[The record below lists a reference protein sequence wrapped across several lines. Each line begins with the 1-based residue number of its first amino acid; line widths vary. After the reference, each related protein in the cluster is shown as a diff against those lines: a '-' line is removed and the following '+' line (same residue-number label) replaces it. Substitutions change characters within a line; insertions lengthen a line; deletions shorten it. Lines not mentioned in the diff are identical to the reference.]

1 MYSVGAGKFVGFN
14 TSDVKTYLK
23 DAPTTAD
30 RVTLTASGSN
40 FVLADATGR
49 KVNIST
55 WQAYLG
61 VKVFDCDA
69 DGGNLLVV
77 TAVNTSADF
86 SAALALIDEL
96 EAPDP
101 EPEPIEDYYVCF
113 DKAATHNTWGG
124 TKTDRD
130 VAKVSLNSPTFGLQ
144 EINTTNAHNV
154 YNDMTSAE
162 GFKVAPGETVVPA
175 IGYTG
180 SWMHGYV
187 YVDLDQSKQ
196 FEVESIDAAELV
208 TYNYYNGVNKAG
220 ASASVNVAFGT
231 PFPAFTAP
239 SEPGTYRIRFKVDWE
254 SYEPAGAAGAN
265 GDGTG
270 HQGIVTNGGTI
281 VDALMIVAE
290 PPTVKHTVTFTY
302 KQNGAVIGTTSQEV
316 FEGDPVP
323 AISVP
328 GYVEATPEGTMP
340 ETVTEDLNIVVNTTV
355 KADCPFKMYASTEA
369 EDVVWTALTL
379 KRTPAL
385 YLYATEDGTQI
396 SNTAVE
402 TLPTDET
409 LKKYAWCL
417 VGDWLN
423 GFTINNLATGK
434 RIASPSTALTDG
446 SSYHAILTD
455 AALEDGTDKFKLVT
469 NSAGNYFIKR
479 ADTDN
484 YFLSNFGG
492 VGNTLL
498 SFWNSGSALTD
509 GGAGDGG
516 SIFEVVA
523 ITLPEPAPQPTL
535 YPTSVTPANEATVE
549 SLETVVVTFPQAVT
563 YDDTKVITIN
573 SRTGYS
579 ETASVTVSTED
590 PTQVTI
596 AAPAAITERG
606 MYAASIPEGAF
617 TAIADGSYNPAA
629 TFLYY
634 VQPAANSY
642 VYVTA
647 NPADGSTVTTG
658 LEKVTLTYAEADGPG
673 FADSTPINVH
683 HVEGDSVITTATLAL
698 SSENYTDVVLTLSEK
713 ITTNGTY
720 TITVPEGYI
729 YNALYDG
736 EAEDK
741 GVSMGATYNPEFT
754 LSFNVDFKLTLV
766 PTVAPTTTT
775 ETLETITLTFDKEV
789 TYDNSKTITLGNRM
803 MGESKDITVAVSA
816 EDAHVVTITLAEP
829 VTEPGFLSL
838 YIPEATF
845 TATEDDTFNPELTSS
860 ITVLAPTNSFAFE
873 STTPAD
879 NANLLE
885 LSTVK
890 VTYADVPTLATEGAS
905 VNVINTETSTA
916 VTTATVAYDAEDWN
930 SVVFTLADAIT
941 TPGTYTLTIPDEFIW
956 NSQYNESAEDK
967 GVSQGATYTPATTLT
982 FNVIEAYPVNF
993 DKNMNRTRTDRRL
1006 NSVTLTEEGQEGQTV
1021 TPANTWKIYNDQ
1033 HETAVLT
1040 CTVGSTLTA
1049 TFNYSGTWMHGYVY
1063 IDTENDYA
1071 FSFNEGSTDQSGTDL
1086 KTFAFYS
1093 GSFTN
1098 DASGR
1103 NSNGDYI
1110 SGDARANINP
1120 PSFTA
1125 PTTPGTYRIR
1135 FKVDW
1140 NSVDPGGQKA
1150 ADGTVTGSNG
1160 IAANGGYILD
1170 ATLVVNPLAPIAP
1183 TSVTPADQA
1192 IVESFTAATITF
1204 EGDVNYNS
1212 EKEITIG
1219 QRGGMYYETAT
1230 VTVEGNTVTVT
1241 APAEITEP
1249 GYYTITVPEGAFSTE
1264 GRINEAFSTSFV
1276 ILAPANTFEYTSVSP
1291 EDESTQQSLHVIT
1304 LSYAPEW
1311 IGWVDATPIDVL
1323 DAESNAVGTATL
1335 SMSETDNT
1343 DALLTLSAAL
1353 TANGTYTITVPEGYI
1368 YNNNYDGEAEDK
1380 GVSMGATY
1388 NPAFTLTFTVS
1399 QNTGIG
1405 SVSIDRNAGKTI
1417 FSIDGRKVSGKLQ
1430 RGAYIIDGQKKF
1442 VK

>member
-1 MYSVGAGKFVGFN
+1 MKKVLHIFFLCLMSLVALVANAQITSVSELNNTTTYTLKTTERGYFLYNEATSTEALTSSYNLDGGQNATPTGEASQQFAFLRGTNTPEGKYYLYSVGAGKFVGFN

-77 TAVNTSADF
+77 TAVNTEADF
-86 SAALALIDEL
+86 SAALALIEEL
-96 EAPDP
+96 EAPDPEPEP

-265 GDGTG
+265 GNGTG
-270 HQGIVTNGGTI
+270 SQGIVANGGSVI
-281 VDALMIVAE
+281 DALMIVAE
-290 PPTVKHTVTFTY
+290 PPSVKYNVTFTY
-302 KQNGAVIGTTSQEV
+302 KQNGTVIGTTSQDV
-316 FEGDPVP
+316 YEGEPVP
-323 AISVP
+323 AFSVP
-328 GYVEATPEGTMP
+328 SYVETSVEGTLP
-340 ETVTEDLNIVVNTTV
+340 ETVTENLNIVVNTTV
-355 KADCPFKMYASTEA
+355 KADCPFKMYASTDA

-379 KRTPAL
+379 KRSPVL

-409 LKKYAWCL
+409 LKKYAWCF

-446 SSYHAILTD
+446 TDYHAILTD
-455 AALEDGTDKFKLVT
+455 ATLEDGTDKFTLVT
-469 NSAGNYFIKR
+469 NAAGNYFIKR
-479 ADTDN
+479 ADTDT
-484 YFLSNFGG
+484 YFLSNNGG
-492 VGNTLL
+492 VNNTLL
-498 SFWNSGSALTD
+498 SFWNSGNALTD
-509 GGAGDGG
+509 GGTGDGG

-523 ITLPEPAPQPTL
+523 ITLPEP
-535 YPTSVTPANEATVE
+535 
-549 SLETVVVTFPQAVT
+549 
-563 YDDTKVITIN
+563 
-573 SRTGYS
+573 
-579 ETASVTVSTED
+579 
-590 PTQVTI
+590 
-596 AAPAAITERG
+596 
-606 MYAASIPEGAF
+606 
-617 TAIADGSYNPAA
+617 
-629 TFLYY
+629 
-634 VQPAANSY
+634 
-642 VYVTA
+642 
-647 NPADGSTVTTG
+647 
-658 LEKVTLTYAEADGPG
+658 
-673 FADSTPINVH
+673 
-683 HVEGDSVITTATLAL
+683 
-698 SSENYTDVVLTLSEK
+698 VL
-713 ITTNGTY
+713 N
-720 TITVPEGYI
+720 
-729 YNALYDG
+729 
-736 EAEDK
+736 
-741 GVSMGATYNPEFT
+741 
-754 LSFNVDFKLTLV
+754 TLV
-766 PTVAPTTTT
+766 PTVEPTTATG
-775 ETLETITLTFDKEV
+775 TLETITLNFEKEV
-789 TYDNSKTITLGNRM
+789 TYDNTKTITLGNRM
-803 MGESKDITVAVSA
+803 MGITKDITVAVSA
-816 EDAHVVTITLAEP
+816 EDAKVVTITLAEP

-838 YIPEATF
+838 YIPEETF
-845 TATEDDTFNPELTSS
+845 TATEDGSFNPELTSP

-879 NANLLE
+879 NARLLE

-890 VTYADVPTLATEGAS
+890 VTYAEGPTLATEGAS
-905 VNVINTETSTA
+905 VEVINAATSTA
-916 VTTATVAYDAEDWN
+916 VTTATVGYDAEDWN
-930 SVVFTLADAIT
+930 SVVFTLAEAIT
-941 TPGTYTLTIPDEFIW
+941 TPGTYTLSIPDEFIW
-956 NSQYNESAEDK
+956 NSQYNEGAEDK
-967 GVSQGATYTPATTLT
+967 GVSMGAIYTPATTLT
-982 FNVIEAYPVNF
+982 FTVVDAYPVNF
-993 DKNMNRTRTDRRL
+993 DKDMNRTRYDRTL
-1006 NSVTLTEEGQEGQTV
+1006 NSVTLTEEGQAGQTV
-1021 TPANTWKIYNDQ
+1021 RPANTSKIYNDQ

-1093 GSFTN
+1093 GNFNN
-1098 DASGR
+1098 DKSGY
-1103 NSNGDYI
+1103 NSAGEYI
-1110 SGDARANINP
+1110 TGDARSTINP

-1150 ADGTVTGSNG
+1150 ADGTVTSQNG
-1160 IAANGGYILD
+1160 IAANAGYIVD

-1183 TSVTPADQA
+1183 ASVTPADQD

-1204 EGDVNYNS
+1204 EGNVTCDS

-1219 QRGGMYYETAT
+1219 QRGGMYYATAT
-1230 VTVEGNTVTVT
+1230 VNVDGNTVTVT

-1249 GYYTITVPEGAFSTE
+1249 GYYTITVPEGAFSNAE

-1291 EDESTQQSLHVIT
+1291 ENKSTQTSLDVIT

-1311 IGWVDATPIDVL
+1311 VGWVNATPINVL
-1323 DAESNAVGTATL
+1323 NTEGTAVGIATL

-1343 DALLTLSAAL
+1343 DALLTLSATL
-1353 TANGTYTITVPEGYI
+1353 TANGTYTIAVPEGYI
-1368 YNNNYDGEAEDK
+1368 YDNNYDETAEDK
-1380 GVSMGATY
+1380 GVSMGGATY

-1399 QNTGIG
+1399 QSTGIG

>member
-1 MYSVGAGKFVGFN
+1 MKKVLHIFFLCLMSLVALVANAHITSVSELNN
-14 TSDVKTYLK
+14 TTTYTLKTTERGYFLYNATTSTEALTSSYNL
-23 DAPTTAD
+23 DDDQNATPT
-30 RVTLTASGSN
+30 
-40 FVLADATGR
+40 
-49 KVNIST
+49 
-55 WQAYLG
+55 
-61 VKVFDCDA
+61 
-69 DGGNLLVV
+69 
-77 TAVNTSADF
+77 
-86 SAALALIDEL
+86 
-96 EAPDP
+96 
-101 EPEPIEDYYVCF
+101 DYYVCF
-113 DKAATHNTWGG
+113 DKAATHSTWNA
-124 TKTDRD
+124 TSRERD
-130 VAKVSLNSPTFGLQ
+130 VAKVSLNSPQYGLQ

-162 GFKVAPGETVVPA
+162 GFKVAPGEVVVPA
-175 IGYTG
+175 IGYTA

-187 YVDLDQSKQ
+187 YVDLDQSNQ
-196 FEVESIDAAELV
+196 FEVESIDDAELV

-220 ASASVNVAFGT
+220 TTTSTAEAFKT
-231 PFPAFTAP
+231 PFPSFTAP

-254 SYEPAGAAGAN
+254 NYDPAGAAGTN
-265 GDGTG
+265 GNGTG
-270 HQGIVTNGGTI
+270 SQGIVANGGSVI
-281 VDALMIVAE
+281 DALMIVAE
-290 PPTVKHTVTFTY
+290 PPSVSYNVTFTY
-302 KQNGAVIGTTSQEV
+302 KQNGTVIGTTSQNV
-316 FEGDPVP
+316 FEGYPVP
-323 AISVP
+323 AFSVP
-328 GYVEATPEGTMP
+328 SYIEATVEGTLP

-355 KADCPFKMYASTEA
+355 KADCPFKMYASTDA

-379 KRTPAL
+379 KRSPVL

-396 SNTAVE
+396 STTAVE

-409 LKKYAWCL
+409 LKKYAWCF

-446 SSYHAILTD
+446 TNYHAILTD
-455 AALEDGTDKFKLVT
+455 ATLEDGTDKFTLVT
-469 NSAGNYFIKR
+469 NAAGNYFIKR
-479 ADTDN
+479 ADTDT
-484 YFLSNFGG
+484 YFLSNYGD

-498 SFWNSGSALTD
+498 SFWNSGNALTD
-509 GGAGDGG
+509 GVTGDGG

-523 ITLPEPAPQPTL
+523 ITLPEPVLNTLVPTA
-535 YPTSVTPANEATVE
+535 VTPENGATVE
-549 SLETVVVTFPQAVT
+549 SLESVVVTFPQAVH
-563 YDDTKVITIN
+563 YDETKAITIN
-573 SRTGYS
+573 SKTGYS
-579 ETASVTVSTED
+579 ERATVTVSTED

-606 MYAASIPEGAF
+606 MYSTSVPEGAF
-617 TAIADGSYNPAA
+617 TAGDGTYNPAA

-634 VQPAANSY
+634 VQPAESSY
-642 VYVTA
+642 AYTA
-647 NPADGSTVTTG
+647 AAPENESTLNKG
-658 LEKVTLTYAEADGPG
+658 LESVTLSFAEADGPG
-673 FADSTPINVH
+673 FADNTPINVLNE
-683 HVEGDSVITTATLAL
+683 EGNPVATATLAL
-698 SSENYTDVVLTLSEK
+698 STENFTDVVLTLSER
-713 ITTNGTY
+713 ITANGTY
-720 TITVPEGYI
+720 TINVPEGYI
-729 YNALYDG
+729 YNSLYDG

-741 GVSMGATYNPEFT
+741 GVSMGAIYNSAFT
-754 LSFNVDFKLTLV
+754 LNYTVDYKGTLTPAV
-766 PTVAPTTTT
+766 EPTTATG
-775 ETLETITLTFDKEV
+775 TLETITLNFEKAV
-789 TYDNSKTITLGNRM
+789 TYDNTKTITLGNRM
-803 MGESKDITVAVSA
+803 MGESKDITVAVSE

-845 TATEDDTFNPELTSS
+845 TATEDGSFNPELTSP

-879 NANLLE
+879 NARLLE

-890 VTYADVPTLATEGAS
+890 VTYADGPTLATEGAS
-905 VNVINTETSTA
+905 VEVFDAATSTA
-916 VTTATVAYDAEDWN
+916 VTTATVGYDAEDWN
-930 SVVFTLADAIT
+930 SVVFTLAEAIT
-941 TPGTYTLTIPDEFIW
+941 TPGTYTLSIPDEFIW
-956 NSQYNESAEDK
+956 NSQYNEGAEDK
-967 GVSQGATYTPATTLT
+967 GVSMGAIYTPETTLT
-982 FNVIEAYPVNF
+982 FTVVDAYPVNF
-993 DKNMNRTRTDRRL
+993 DKNMNRTRYDRTL
-1006 NSVTLTEEGQEGQTV
+1006 NSVTLTEEGQAGQTV
-1021 TPANTWKIYNDQ
+1021 RPANTSKIYNDQ

-1150 ADGTVTGSNG
+1150 ADGTVTGDNG
-1160 IAANGGYILD
+1160 IAKNGGYILD

-1183 TSVTPADQA
+1183 ASVTPADQET
-1192 IVESFTAATITF
+1192 VESFTAATITF
-1204 EGDVNYNS
+1204 EDEVTYDT

-1219 QRGGMYYETAT
+1219 QRGSMYYETAT
-1230 VTVEGNTVTVT
+1230 VTVSTEDPTQVTIA
-1241 APAEITEP
+1241 APAAITEP
-1249 GYYTITVPEGAFSTE
+1249 GYYTITVPEGAFSNAE

-1276 ILAPANTFEYTSVSP
+1276 IPAPANTFEYTSVSP
-1291 EDESTQQSLHVIT
+1291 ENESTQQSLHVIT

-1335 SMSETDNT
+1335 SMSETDYT
-1343 DALLTLSAAL
+1343 DALLTLSAVL
-1353 TANGTYTITVPEGYI
+1353 KANGTYTITVPEGYI
-1368 YNNNYDGEAEDK
+1368 YDNKYDGEAEDK

-1399 QNTGIG
+1399 QNTGID
-1405 SVSIDRNAGKTI
+1405 SVSIVRNAGKTI